1 MRGVVASGVV
11 GAVVVVG
18 HATVVSI
25 VEVDELD
32 VGFVG
37 DVDVAAAVDDWKVN
51 DVEVDDVVGIVVGC
65 KVVGAAAVDDTVVVS
80 V

>member
-1 MRGVVASGVV
+1 MV
-11 GAVVVVG
+11 GL
-18 HATVVSI
+18 ATVVSI

-32 VGFVG
+32 VGLVG

-51 DVEVDDVVGIVVGC
+51 DVEVDDVVGIAVDC
-65 KVVGAAAVDDTVVVS
+65 KVVGAAAVDGIVVVS